1 MERIAPVMFD
11 AAAIE
16 MLVKHVDET
25 VRGLGII
32 TDGID
37 SAAEKGVR
45 LLVVCEFL
53 IFVLNQPVTRY
64 FLFETEVCNIHVAI
78 NWKHV
83 AVILI
88 SCTGKYIVLFLQA
101 LSSVYPHYF
110 KTEETFEL
118 LLSFL
123 KHDDEA
129 VGKFLCWQFMF
140 FGGFLYE

>member
-1 MERIAPVMFD
+1 MFD

-53 IFVLNQPVTRY
+53 CNCEFSSFEGTCIFHGIYSNLFLNQRVTKHL
-64 FLFETEVCNIHVAI
+64 LF
-78 NWKHV
+78 
-83 AVILI
+83 
-88 SCTGKYIVLFLQA
+88 
-101 LSSVYPHYF
+101 
-110 KTEETFEL
+110 
-118 LLSFL
+118 
-123 KHDDEA
+123 
-129 VGKFLCWQFMF
+129 
-140 FGGFLYE
+140 

>member
-45 LLVVCEFL
+45 LLVVCQFL
-53 IFVLNQPVTRY
+53 CNCKIFSYEGIHVPFLRICSNLFFNQHVTKY
-64 FLFETEVCNIHVAI
+64 FLFSDRSLQYTYIAI
-78 NWKHV
+78 N
-83 AVILI
+83 
-88 SCTGKYIVLFLQA
+88 
-101 LSSVYPHYF
+101 
-110 KTEETFEL
+110 
-118 LLSFL
+118 
-123 KHDDEA
+123 
-129 VGKFLCWQFMF
+129 
-140 FGGFLYE
+140 

>member
-37 SAAEKGVR
+37 SASEKGVR

-53 IFVLNQPVTRY
+53 CNCKIFSFEGIHVVFLRICSNLFLNQHVTKY
-64 FLFETEVCNIHVAI
+64 FLFSDRSLQYIYIELSTK
-78 NWKHV
+78 KH
-83 AVILI
+83 ATFILI
-88 SCTGKYIVLFLQA
+88 TYK
-101 LSSVYPHYF
+101 
-110 KTEETFEL
+110 
-118 LLSFL
+118 
-123 KHDDEA
+123 
-129 VGKFLCWQFMF
+129 
-140 FGGFLYE
+140 

>member
-45 LLVVCEFL
+45 LLVVCE
-53 IFVLNQPVTRY
+53 Y
-64 FLFETEVCNIHVAI
+64 A
-78 NWKHV
+78 
-83 AVILI
+83 
-88 SCTGKYIVLFLQA
+88 S
-101 LSSVYPHYF
+101 
-110 KTEETFEL
+110 
-118 LLSFL
+118 
-123 KHDDEA
+123 
-129 VGKFLCWQFMF
+129 
-140 FGGFLYE
+140 

>member
-53 IFVLNQPVTRY
+53 CNCEFSSFEGIFHGIYFNLFLNQRVTKH
-64 FLFETEVCNIHVAI
+64 FLFETDACNIAI
-78 NWKHV
+78 N
-83 AVILI
+83 
-88 SCTGKYIVLFLQA
+88 
-101 LSSVYPHYF
+101 
-110 KTEETFEL
+110 
-118 LLSFL
+118 
-123 KHDDEA
+123 
-129 VGKFLCWQFMF
+129 
-140 FGGFLYE
+140 